1 MLYWLFYPLHEHVPL
16 FNVFRY
22 ITFRVAAAIV
32 TALLLSWLLGPWFIR
47 TLRRLSVGQNIRE
60 LGPQAHQVK
69 AGTPTMGGLLIL
81 FATLVPTLLWADLR
95 NLYVW
100 IVVLVTAA
108 FGAIGFLDDYLKVR
122 RGRNL
127 GLTARA
133 KFLWQVVAGAGMGIA
148 LLLAPAGYGLRS
160 TVLLPVGRDALG
172 NSLFRPQDFATVFFP
187 FFKQLVLHLGPFY
200 VVFVVLVLVGVSN
213 AVNLTDG
220 LDGLA
225 IGATTVAAATYA
237 VFTYIAGNRL
247 IAGYLQVSYVP
258 GVGEAAV
265 FCGALVGAGLGFL
278 WYNSHPAEVFMG
290 DVGSLSLGAGIGSVA
305 VVAKQEI
312 LLVLVGGLFVLE
324 ALSVILQVASFKLTK
339 KRVFRMAPLHHHFE
353 LSGWAEPKVIVRFW
367 ILSILFALLSLST
380 LKLR

>member
-1 MLYWLFYPLHEHVPL
+1 MLYHLLYPLRDQIAL

-22 ITFRVAAAIV
+22 ITFRAAGAIV

-60 LGPQAHQVK
+60 LGPQAHQIK

-81 FATLVPTLLWADLR
+81 FATLVPTLLWADLT
-95 NLYVW
+95 NVYVW
-100 IVVLVTAA
+100 LIVAVTAG
-108 FGAIGFLDDYLKVR
+108 FGIVGFLDDYLKVR

-127 GLTARA
+127 GLTASQ
-133 KFLWQVVAGAGMGIA
+133 KMLGQILVGSGLGLA
-148 LLLAPAGYGLRS
+148 LLI
-160 TVLLPVGRDALG
+160 LPGFNPEL
-172 NSLFRPQDFATVFFP
+172 TFP
-187 FFKQLVLHLGPFY
+187 FLKRIVLNLSYLYIP
-200 VVFVVLVLVGVSN
+200 FVVLILVGVSN

-237 VFTYIAGNRL
+237 VFTYVAGNRV
-247 IAGYLQVSYVP
+247 IANYLQISYVP

-265 FCGALVGAGLGFL
+265 FCGALIGAGLGFL

-290 DVGSLSLGAGIGSVA
+290 DVGSLSLGGAIGGVA
-305 VVAKQEI
+305 ILAKQEI
-312 LLVLVGGLFVLE
+312 LLALVGGLFVIE
-324 ALSVILQVASFKLTK
+324 ALSVIVQVTSFKLRK